1 MGAGANRPSAQ
12 GRCGANH
19 TSAQGRCGANHPSC
33 KPEIL
38 GNSGCKNGQA
48 RVYCPSSL
56 PKFSAQLAAAQPVV
70 WPAAGSVSLTDS
82 TRCPTSSSK
91 IPHVQAKIL
100 QNFSQVSNTFLLVRI
115 ASAGGLGRRSY
126 PRPATP
132 RTTRAMPARSAIL
145 SDVSDARQSGLIQSP
160 RILMYNRS
168 SWRRSKLQP

>member
-19 TSAQGRCGANHPSC
+19 PNAQGRCGANHPSC
-33 KPEIL
+33 KLEIL

-91 IPHVQAKIL
+91 IPHVQANIL

-115 ASAGGLGRRSY
+115 APAGRPGSKVLSKAGYAANNPSNSGTIGNSFRCVRCSAVW
-126 PRPATP
+126 PHPIP
-132 RTTRAMPARSAIL
+132 KDF
-145 SDVSDARQSGLIQSP
+145 DV
-160 RILMYNRS
+160 
-168 SWRRSKLQP
+168 